1 MASRASLNKV
11 MLIGNLTRDPEMR
24 YTPSGA
30 AVCTFGIAT
39 NRYYTASDGEK
50 KEETEFIKIVSWN
63 KLAELCSQ
71 LLAKGRKVYVEGR
84 LQTRSW
90 ETPDGQMRQ
99 TTEVVIDDMRIL
111 DSRKSYEEGGGYQ
124 AGGTAAAESAPAT
137 QSGPTEETA
146 EAEVSSQSDDA
157 KAAKK
162 SNGAKLKDKDSSKNE
177 VKKATSPEVPNQKE
191 EGKEDI
197 DLDDL
202 PF

>member
-1 MASRASLNKV
+1 MGSRASLNKV

-39 NRYYTASDGEK
+39 NRYYVASDGQK

-71 LLAKGRKVYVEGR
+71 LLKKGRKVYVEGR

-90 ETPDGQMRQ
+90 ETPDGQSKQ

-111 DSRKSYEEGGGYQ
+111 DSKRESDLADSESGGIV
-124 AGGTAAAESAPAT
+124 EVSAPVDT
-137 QSGPTEETA
+137 
-146 EAEVSSQSDDA
+146 
-157 KAAKK
+157 KA
-162 SNGAKLKDKDSSKNE
+162 NE
-177 VKKATSPEVPNQKE
+177 VPDVVEEEKE
-191 EGKEDI
+191 EKKGKKEPKEKVAEKSEEVDES
-197 DLDDL
+197 DLEDL

>member
-1 MASRASLNKV
+1 MGSRASLNKV
-11 MLIGNLTRDPEMR
+11 LLIGNLTRDPELR

-39 NRYYTASDGEK
+39 NRYYVASDGQK

-90 ETPDGQMRQ
+90 ETPDGQNKQ

-111 DSRKSYEEGGGYQ
+111 DSKRDFEGVTTAGADVSLPPEEQ
-124 AGGTAAAESAPAT
+124 VAEIPDKQSFSANK
-137 QSGPTEETA
+137 Q
-146 EAEVSSQSDDA
+146 
-157 KAAKK
+157 
-162 SNGAKLKDKDSSKNE
+162 KDKDEEIEVEKDDKDSKKTIS
-177 VKKATSPEVPNQKE
+177 KKG
-191 EGKEDI
+191 EGKEKKGKDEGDDV

>member
-1 MASRASLNKV
+1 MGSRASLNKV

-39 NRYYTASDGEK
+39 NRYYVASDGQK
-50 KEETEFIKIVSWN
+50 KEETEFVKIVSWN

-90 ETPDGQMRQ
+90 ETPDGQNRQ

-111 DSRKSYEEGGGYQ
+111 DSKREYEG
-124 AGGTAAAESAPAT
+124 AGEDAT
-137 QSGPTEETA
+137 V
-146 EAEVSSQSDDA
+146 EVDKARDA
-157 KAAKK
+157 VSEDKP
-162 SNGAKLKDKDSSKNE
+162 GAE
-177 VKKATSPEVPNQKE
+177 VKKDKIEVKKDEKDKKGEDGSKDLE
-191 EGKEDI
+191 EV
-197 DLDDL
+197 DLEDL